1 MLLWLPRLSRCAG
14 ASRRLAP
21 GSSLRLLSDVPANRR
36 VMFDTLAFSTRLIDA
51 GVSEQEA
58 RAIAV
63 ELAAAMHKA
72 DSIYNSE
79 LTTKAELARATDQQN
94 NYLEQ
99 LKSEMRSE
107 QDAKRANLEK
117 LRTELRYEIDKLTG
131 SQKLDLN
138 LERGRTRDEIAKQND
153 RIMSIDGR
161 LDREVNLIRTQI
173 EASKNDMLRYSVATL
188 ASLGAVT
195 LGAIRLML

>member
-1 MLLWLPRLSRCAG
+1 
-14 ASRRLAP
+14 
-21 GSSLRLLSDVPANRR
+21 
-36 VMFDTLAFSTRLIDA
+36 
-51 GVSEQEA
+51 
-58 RAIAV
+58 
-63 ELAAAMHKA
+63 
-72 DSIYNSE
+72 
-79 LTTKAELARATDQQN
+79 
-94 NYLEQ
+94 
-99 LKSEMRSE
+99 MRTE